1 MWTPKIVLAW
11 SKDRFG
17 IPLMGGSSCSQL
29 LQHAGPQQPHHML
42 KAFIGIQLNRLCSSQ
57 RALATHGSAAC
68 GRVPCHMSFPCH
80 YAYGYTKFSH
90 FVWRKRLYR

>member
-17 IPLMGGSSCSQL
+17 MLLTGGSSCSQL

-42 KAFIGIQLNRLCSSQ
+42 KAFIGIQLNRRIHQ
-57 RALATHGSAAC
+57 NFTPRLA
-68 GRVPCHMSFPCH
+68 
-80 YAYGYTKFSH
+80 
-90 FVWRKRLYR
+90 